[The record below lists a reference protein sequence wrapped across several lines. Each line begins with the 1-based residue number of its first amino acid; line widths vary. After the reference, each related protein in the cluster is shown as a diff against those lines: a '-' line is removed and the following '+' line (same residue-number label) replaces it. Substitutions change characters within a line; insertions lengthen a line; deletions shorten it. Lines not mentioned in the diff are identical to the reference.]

1 MKIIINQIGN
11 ASKFSEEVNS
21 INFFN
26 VKPLTELQKDFESKI
41 VTIKKINKYLEN
53 NLMTRNTD
61 EI

>member
-1 MKIIINQIGN
+1 MQ
-11 ASKFSEEVNS
+11 VNFLKKLTVF
-21 INFFN
+21 IFFN